1 MTNLSTQN
9 DPTNTSPAR
18 VVPATA
24 KETYAPPLP
33 LLEALQ
39 ARLLMLPFDAFAQ
52 VIALLLSKL
61 GYEPQRTGR
70 TLWKGRNRDGG
81 CDLLASYPWGQSRRV
96 VAVQIKQYPTVRKIM
111 QRTVDELRGVCLRHN
126 ASEGLLITTS
136 SYSPTITG
144 TTSLI
149 APLYLMQGSE
159 LTFLLAQ
166 YCIGVTK
173 SWQLDEQ
180 FFDDLEKASQA
191 TEKASQDT
199 GKAIGSLR
207 KTTSSPHRPSS
218 SLLKKRRKLLQHP
231 GQLPQCLGQSQLP
244 DQILQL
250 NSQTLRK
257 LRVTISLDDK

>member
-1 MTNLSTQN
+1 MTNLSTHN
-9 DPTNTSPAR
+9 DPTNSATGRTSIPPAK
-18 VVPATA
+18 VALATPE
-24 KETYAPPLP
+24 ETYSAPLP

-81 CDLLASYPWGQSRRV
+81 CDLLASYQWGQSRRV
-96 VAVQIKQYPTVRKIM
+96 VAVQIKQYPTERKIM

-144 TTSLI
+144 TASLI

-191 TEKASQDT
+191 TEKASQT
-199 GKAIGSLR
+199 IEKASSSPH
-207 KTTSSPHRPSS
+207 KTTSSLRRPSS
-218 SLLKKRRKLLQHP
+218 SLLKKRRKLSQRP
-231 GQLPQCLGQSQLP
+231 GQSQLP
-244 DQILQL
+244 GQILQL